1 MKEIGRKKINWD
13 SIITVE
19 LSLKELQLIK
29 DSLGKTGYG
38 TIKELWYPGNPPY
51 IQPDKEALINA
62 TESIL
67 NSYK

>member
-29 DSLGKTGYG
+29 DSLEKTGYV

-51 IQPDKEALINA
+51 IQPDKEALINVA
-62 TESIL
+62 TSII

>member
-13 SIITVE
+13 SIITVK

-62 TESIL
+62 AESIL

>member
-29 DSLGKTGYG
+29 DSLEKTGYG

-62 TESIL
+62 AESIL
-67 NSYK
+67 NS

>member
-19 LSLKELQLIK
+19 LSLKELQLIN

-51 IQPDKEALINA
+51 IQPDKEALINVA
-62 TESIL
+62 TSII

>member
-19 LSLKELQLIK
+19 LSLKELQLIN

-62 TESIL
+62 AESIL

>member
-19 LSLKELQLIK
+19 LSLKEIQLIK
-29 DSLGKTGYG
+29 DSLGKTNYG
-38 TIKELWYPGNPPY
+38 IIKELWNPGNPPY
-51 IQPDKEALINA
+51 IQPDKEALINVA
-62 TESIL
+62 TSII

>member
-13 SIITVE
+13 YIITVE

-62 TESIL
+62 AESIL

>member
-51 IQPDKEALINA
+51 IQPDKEALINVA
-62 TESIL
+62 TSII

>member
-29 DSLGKTGYG
+29 DSLEKTGYG

-51 IQPDKEALINA
+51 IQPDKEALINVA
-62 TESIL
+62 TSII

>member
-38 TIKELWYPGNPPY
+38 TIKELWYPRNPPY

-62 TESIL
+62 AESIL

>member
-19 LSLKELQLIK
+19 LSLKELQLIN

-51 IQPDKEALINA
+51 IQLDKEALINA
-62 TESIL
+62 AESIL

>member
-29 DSLGKTGYG
+29 DSLGKTNYG
-38 TIKELWYPGNPPY
+38 IIKELWNPGNPPY
-51 IQPDKEALINA
+51 IQPDKEALINVA
-62 TESIL
+62 TSII

>member
-1 MKEIGRKKINWD
+1 MKEVGRKKINWD

-29 DSLGKTGYG
+29 DYLGRTSYKVV
-38 TIKELWYPGNPPY
+38 KESWSPGNPPY
-51 IQPDKEALINA
+51 IQSDEEALINA
-62 TESIL
+62 AKSIL

>member
-38 TIKELWYPGNPPY
+38 TIKELWYTGNPPY

-62 TESIL
+62 AESIL

>member
-29 DSLGKTGYG
+29 DSLEKPVM
-38 TIKELWYPGNPPY
+38 EL
-51 IQPDKEALINA
+51 
-62 TESIL
+62 
-67 NSYK
+67 

>member
-29 DSLGKTGYG
+29 DSLEKTGYG
-38 TIKELWYPGNPPY
+38 TIKELW
-51 IQPDKEALINA
+51 QPDKEALINVA
-62 TESIL
+62 TSII

>member
-29 DSLGKTGYG
+29 DSLVKTNYG
-38 TIKELWYPGNPPY
+38 IIKELWNPGNPPY
-51 IQPDKEALINA
+51 IQPDKEALINVA
-62 TESIL
+62 TSII

>member
-1 MKEIGRKKINWD
+1 MKEVGRKKINWD

-29 DSLGKTGYG
+29 DSLGRTGYEVM
-38 TIKELWYPGNPPY
+38 KELWSPGNPPY

-62 TESIL
+62 ATSII